1 VWYDSDVARITLADG
16 RIIQVHDV
24 GDSNGAPVIVC
35 HGTPASGMRLPA
47 HSTDAAERGL
57 RLIGFD
63 RAGYCG
69 STPRPERTVGD
80 VADDVSAIADALGLE
95 RFGMW
100 GLSGGGPHVLACA
113 ALLSDRVVGVV
124 SMASP
129 APYDADGLDWL
140 AGMGKDNLEEFGASV
155 AGRTALEAYLRPQAE
170 AMLGADDRAA
180 DSLASLLAPVD
191 AAVMASDLGRH
202 IMESM
207 RAGLAERLDGW
218 VDDDLAF
225 VAPWGFDLGEIG
237 VPVLLWHGEPDRF
250 VPFAHG
256 RWLAERIPGVDARF
270 FRDEGHLSLLERVPE
285 AHAWLAERLQA

>member
-1 VWYDSDVARITLADG
+1 MWYDSAVARITLADG
-16 RIIQVHDV
+16 RTIQVHEY
-24 GDSNGAPVIVC
+24 GDPEGAPVLVC
-35 HGTPASGMRLPA
+35 HGTPSSGVQSA
-47 HSTDAAERGL
+47 EHAADAAGRGL

-63 RAGYCG
+63 RPGYG
-69 STPRPERTVGD
+69 SSTPRPDRTIAD
-80 VADDVSAIADALGLE
+80 VAADVAEIADRLGLE
-95 RFGMW
+95 RFGMR

-113 ALLSDRVVGVV
+113 ALLPERVAGVV

-140 AGMGKDNLEEFGASV
+140 DGMGKDNLEEFGASV
-155 AGRTALEAYLRPQAE
+155 AGRTALEEYLRPQAE
-170 AMLGADDRAA
+170 AMLGADDGAV

-237 VPVLLWHGEPDRF
+237 VPVLLWHGEPDQF

-256 RWLAERIPGVDARF
+256 RWLAERIPGVETQF
-270 FRDEGHLSLLERVPE
+270 FPDEGHLSLLERVPE